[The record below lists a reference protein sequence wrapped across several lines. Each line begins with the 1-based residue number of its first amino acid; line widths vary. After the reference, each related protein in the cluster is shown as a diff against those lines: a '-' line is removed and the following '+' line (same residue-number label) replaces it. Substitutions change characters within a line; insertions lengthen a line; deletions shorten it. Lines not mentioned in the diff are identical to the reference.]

1 MEAFTRWTAIATHD
15 LSQFII
21 IVGTVYLVVN
31 VILAAWL
38 KGRRIQQHRLT
49 TRQLGR
55 ELSSSLLTV
64 MIFSGMG
71 WLVHFGP
78 LRGFVRLYTD
88 ICEFDLGIPGF
99 GWAYVAI
106 SLLIVILA
114 HDAYFYWT
122 HRLLHQRGLYRYFH
136 RLHHRSITPAAT
148 TAYAFAPG
156 EAAVHALFLPLIL
169 LIVPLHPVT
178 EGLFMIMM
186 IARNT
191 LAHTGIEVFPA
202 GFASGRCRWSATVT
216 HHDLHHQHGSGNYG
230 FYFTWWDRFMGTE
243 RGDYVERFRRVTE
256 RNLVA
261 EDARCAPD
269 LRLQRGVGDA

>member
-15 LSQFII
+15 LTQFII
-21 IVGTVYLVVN
+21 IVGLVYLVVN
-31 VILAAWL
+31 VILATL
-38 KGRRIQQHRLT
+38 LQDRRIQQHQLT
-49 TRQLGR
+49 AKQLGR
-55 ELSSSLLTV
+55 EASSTLLTV

-78 LRGFVRLYTD
+78 LRGFVRVYTD

-99 GWAYVAI
+99 GWAYVAA
-106 SLLIVILA
+106 SLTVVILA

-122 HRLLHQRGLYRYFH
+122 HRLMHKRGLYKYFH
-136 RLHHRSITPAAT
+136 RLHHRSITPAPT

-178 EGLFMIMM
+178 EGLFMVVM

-202 GFASGRCRWSATVT
+202 GFASGRFRWSATVT

-243 RGDYVERFRRVTE
+243 RTDYVERFREVTE
-256 RNLVA
+256 RSLVA
-261 EDARCAPD
+261 EHDTPATQLA
-269 LRLQRGVGDA
+269 LERGVGDA